1 MTTDQTARLEWRDGA
16 IPISTRFD
24 DPYFSLENGL
34 AETRHTFLGGN
45 NLPARFAPGFH
56 IAELGFGTGLNALAS
71 LQAWRNAGIS
81 GPLHFT
87 SFEAFPMAA
96 CDMDQALRAFPEAHA
111 IAVPMIAAWQALDKT
126 PGARLME
133 LPDLILTVVIGD
145 AQQTLPQWDQRADA
159 WYLDGFSPAKNP
171 ELWNPEL
178 MAAVGTHT
186 RMSGSCATYTAAGH
200 VRRSL
205 QAAGFDVQRVPGF
218 GRKRHMT
225 VGVKTPSTDTAATDL
240 TRKESAPSDAG
251 TDSTPTSTTTGTATK
266 DTARKTT
273 APQNA
278 DPEITGPATATDITK
293 AITTP
298 TTAATTTTDTA
309 KTGSVTGHFAT
320 SGTRQP

>member
-71 LQAWRNAGIS
+71 LLAWRASGTT
-81 GPLHFT
+81 GPLRFT

-96 CDMDQALRAFPEAHA
+96 QDMEQALRAFPEAHA
-111 IAVPMIAAWQALDKT
+111 IAAPMIAAWGRLDKT
-126 PGARLME
+126 PGARVME
-133 LPDLILTVVIGD
+133 LPDLTLTVVIGD
-145 AQQTLPQWDQRADA
+145 AQQTLPQWEQLADA

-186 RMSGSCATYTAAGH
+186 STGGSCATYTAAGH

-205 QAAGFDVQRVPGF
+205 QAAGFEVRRVPGF

-225 VGVKTPSTDTAATDL
+225 VGVKTP
-240 TRKESAPSDAG
+240 G
-251 TDSTPTSTTTGTATK
+251 TDSTATSATTGAGTTGAATT
-266 DTARKTT
+266 DTAPK
-273 APQNA
+273 NA
-278 DPEITGPATATDITK
+278 GAEFTGPATATG
-293 AITTP
+293 
-298 TTAATTTTDTA
+298 TTATDASPTTTTDTGQ
-309 KTGSVTGHFAT
+309 TGSDTGHSVT